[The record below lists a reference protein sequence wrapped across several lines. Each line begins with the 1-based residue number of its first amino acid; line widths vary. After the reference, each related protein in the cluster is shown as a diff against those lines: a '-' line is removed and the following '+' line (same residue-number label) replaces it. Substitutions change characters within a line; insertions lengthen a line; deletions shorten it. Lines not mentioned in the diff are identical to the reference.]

1 LFVVHLFCWE
11 TNMSQS
17 EKTSRRGI
25 LAAVGL
31 GGVAAATVAVL
42 PRQAAEVQGAVEPE
56 GRSKP
61 EKGGGYALTE
71 HVKRYFRTT
80 LV

>member
-1 LFVVHLFCWE
+1 M
-11 TNMSQS
+11 NQS

-31 GGVAAATVAVL
+31 GGAAVATVAVL
-42 PRQAAEVQGAVEPE
+42 PRQAADVQVHAEPE
-56 GRSKP
+56 GRTKP

-71 HVKRYFRTT
+71 HVKRYFKTT